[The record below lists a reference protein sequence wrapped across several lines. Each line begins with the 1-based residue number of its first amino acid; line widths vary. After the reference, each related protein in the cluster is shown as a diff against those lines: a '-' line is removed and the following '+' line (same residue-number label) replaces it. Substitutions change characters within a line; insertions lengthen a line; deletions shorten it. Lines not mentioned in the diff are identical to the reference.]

1 MKISETGITT
11 IILLTIFLAVMFYAL
26 RKEESLK
33 VLKIVS
39 GTEFYI
45 DFNHNHVADTDEL
58 VSLNIIPDET
68 LNKIEALQLGYL
80 AKEYA
85 KAVLLNKNIKYE
97 RINGKQSIITDN
109 DKDYEKSL
117 IQNGLILTSNN
128 KKQVQDKLNYAK
140 TLDLV
145 AYHKYTKHYHKLG
158 CKFAQDNS
166 LIEILRK
173 NDLPKKAHPC
183 KFCIVNTKEPPKY
196 NKQQKYPRDV
206 YEKYS
211 PVYKDNAIEFYITD
225 FTKYYYPSK
234 KCLTTACKSLLN
246 EINNAKFTIDFAIYG
261 IDGQP
266 EITNAL
272 INAQKRGVKLRWVY
286 DTDSKGQ
293 TIYSESLK
301 LRNIL
306 KNSRKDID
314 YNPAK
319 ITDKM
324 PKDAIMHNKFFIFD
338 NKKVWTGSANISHTD
353 LSGFNANSVILINS
367 TPIANIYKAEF
378 EKMYS
383 GDFHSLK
390 SPTNSNI
397 NKVGNSLISVYFSPQ
412 DKIIENHIINLIN
425 KSRKYVYVPVF
436 VVTHK
441 NFNESLI
448 NAKSRGVDVRLIV
461 DATSA
466 GSKYSAVKHLRE
478 NHLKVKTENRAG
490 KMHMKSIIIDDKFV
504 ILGSM
509 NFTKS
514 GERYND
520 ENALI
525 IENTDLAKAFK
536 TKFLYFWQEI
546 PDKWLYK
553 NPGAESFNSINS
565 CYDGI
570 DNDFDGKI
578 DKADEGCVY
587 KKKTDKTGYT

>member
-1 MKISETGITT
+1 MKFSEFNKTI
-11 IILLTIFLAVMFYAL
+11 IILLIIFLAIVCYAL

-39 GTEFYI
+39 GTEFYV

-58 VSLNIIPDET
+58 VSLDIVQSET
-68 LNKIEALQLGYL
+68 LNKIETLQLGYL

-85 KAVLLNKNIKYE
+85 KTVLLNKSIKYE
-97 RINGKQSIITDN
+97 KINGKQSIITDN
-109 DKDYEKSL
+109 GTNYEASL
-117 IQNGLILTSNN
+117 IQNGLISTTDN

-145 AYHKYTKHYHKLG
+145 AYHKYTKHFHKLD

-173 NDLPKKAHPC
+173 SDLPKKSKPC
-183 KFCIVNTKEPPKY
+183 KFCMVKPKEQKTY
-196 NKQQKYPRDV
+196 SKQQKYPRDV

-225 FTKYYYPSK
+225 FTKYYYPSQ
-234 KCLTTACKSLLN
+234 KCLTTACMSLLN
-246 EINNAKFTIDFAIYG
+246 EINNAKSTIDFAIYG

-286 DTDSKGQ
+286 DTDTKGQ

-301 LRNIL
+301 LKNIL
-306 KNSRKDID
+306 KNNKRDID
-314 YNPAK
+314 YNPAS
-319 ITDKM
+319 ITDKK
-324 PKDAIMHNKFFIFD
+324 PQDAIMHNKFFIFD

-367 TPIANIYKAEF
+367 AAIASIYKTEF

-383 GDFHSLK
+383 GYFHSLK
-390 SPTNSNI
+390 SQTCQNT
-397 NKVGNSLISVYFSPQ
+397 NKVGSSLISVYFSPQ
-412 DKIIENHIINLIN
+412 DKIIDNHIIDLIN
-425 KSRKYVYVPVF
+425 NAHKYVYVPVF

-441 NFNESLI
+441 NFNETLI
-448 NAKSRGVDVRLIV
+448 KAKNRGVDVRLIV

-466 GSKYSAVKHLRE
+466 GSKYSAVKYLRE
-478 NHLKVKTENRAG
+478 NKIKVKAENRAG
-490 KMHMKSIIIDDKFV
+490 KMHMKSIIIDDKYV

-520 ENALI
+520 ENVLI
-525 IENTDLAKAFK
+525 LENPNLAKAFK
-536 TKFLYFWQEI
+536 SKFLYFWQEI

-587 KKKTDKTGYT
+587 KKKTASK